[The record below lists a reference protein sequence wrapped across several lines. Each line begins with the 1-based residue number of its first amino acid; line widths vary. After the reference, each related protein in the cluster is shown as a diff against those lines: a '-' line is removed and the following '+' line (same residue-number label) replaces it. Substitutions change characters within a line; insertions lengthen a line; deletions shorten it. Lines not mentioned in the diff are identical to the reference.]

1 MLTRS
6 SVNKEPIIKA
16 LIDKT
21 MPYEFRHIRKL
32 SNLISISDD
41 CFDADVKSVCCKV
54 SKAIVSESKRFHAY
68 DCGCI
73 IS

>member
-1 MLTRS
+1 
-6 SVNKEPIIKA
+6 
-16 LIDKT
+16 